1 MEHLTGHLDE
11 IGWVVAK
18 AALLYLTA
26 VIGFRVG
33 ERRTLAQL
41 SPFDVVAAVAVGAIV
56 GRIPNAHDASYV
68 SGAATLVAVLGTHAA
83 LTRLRLLPSV
93 AALIQREPRLLIA
106 HGQLLTGELRRC
118 GLTRADLEVVLRQQ
132 GIEAFAAVRYA
143 VLEQRGQI
151 SVVRET
157 GADATVPELLQG
169 IVPARPT

>member
-1 MEHLTGHLDE
+1 VEHLTGHVDE
-11 IGWVVAK
+11 IGWIAAK

-26 VIGFRVG
+26 VIGFRLG

-68 SGAATLVAVLGTHAA
+68 SGAATLLAVLGTHAA
-83 LTRLRLLPSV
+83 LTRLRLIPGLASF
-93 AALIQREPRLLIA
+93 IEREPRLLVA
-106 HGQLLTGELRRC
+106 NGQVLAGELRRC

-132 GIEAFAAVRYA
+132 GIGELAAVRYA

-157 GADATVPELLQG
+157 GVDVRVPELLQG
-169 IVPARPT
+169 IVDARPT

>member
-11 IGWVVAK
+11 IGWVAAK

-26 VIGFRVG
+26 VIGFRLG

-68 SGAATLVAVLGTHAA
+68 SGAATLLAVLGTHAA
-83 LTRLRLLPSV
+83 LTRLRLRPGLAS
-93 AALIQREPRLLIA
+93 LIEREPRLLIA
-106 HGQLLTGELRRC
+106 HGRLLTDELRRC

-132 GIEAFAAVRYA
+132 GIEALAAVRYA

-157 GADATVPELLQG
+157 GSGGSVPELLRD
-169 IVPARPT
+169 IIPRRPT